1 MQRVCMGG
9 TFDVFHRGHEVLIQT
24 ALEVS
29 DQVLIGLTT
38 DERAGKGRGG
48 SQITSYDK
56 RKDRL
61 EDWLKS
67 QRVEQRVEITPLND
81 DWGPAALGKEFEG
94 IIVSRE
100 TEDMALALNQV
111 REEKG
116 VDKLKIL
123 VVPMV
128 QAYDGYRI
136 SSSRIRNGEINS
148 AGFRT

>member
-1 MQRVCMGG
+1 M
-9 TFDVFHRGHEVLIQT
+9 FHRGHEVLIQT

-38 DERAGKGRGG
+38 DERAGKGRAG

-56 RKDRL
+56 RKNRW

-67 QRVEQRVEITPLND
+67 QRVEQRVEIVPLND

-116 VDKLKIL
+116 NDKLKVI

-128 QAYDGYRI
+128 QA
-136 SSSRIRNGEINS
+136 
-148 AGFRT
+148 

>member
-1 MQRVCMGG
+1 M
-9 TFDVFHRGHEVLIQT
+9 FHRGHEVLIQT

-29 DQVLIGLTT
+29 DQVLIGMTT
-38 DERAGKGRGG
+38 DERAGKGRAR

-56 RKDRL
+56 RKHRL

-67 QRVEQRVEITPLND
+67 QRVEQRVEIVPLND

-94 IIVSRE
+94 IIVSQE

-116 VDKLKIL
+116 VDKLKIF

-128 QAYDGYRI
+128 KAYDGHRI

-148 AGFRT
+148 EGLRT

>member
-1 MQRVCMGG
+1 MGG
-9 TFDVFHRGHEVLIQT
+9 TFDVFHKGHEVLIQT

-38 DERAGKGRGG
+38 DERAGKGRTG
-48 SQITSYDK
+48 SLITPYGK

-67 QRVEQRVEITPLND
+67 QRVEHRVEIVPLND

-94 IIVSRE
+94 IIVSQE

-116 VDKLKIL
+116 IDKLKII

-128 QAYDGYRI
+128 QAYDGHRI
-136 SSSRIRNGEINS
+136 SSGRIRNGEINS
-148 AGFRT
+148 EGFRT

>member
-1 MQRVCMGG
+1 M
-9 TFDVFHRGHEVLIQT
+9 FHRGHEVLIQT

-29 DQVLIGLTT
+29 DQVLIGMTT
-38 DERAGKGRGG
+38 DERAGKGRAR

-67 QRVEQRVEITPLND
+67 QRAEKRVEIVPLND

-94 IIVSRE
+94 IIVSQE

-128 QAYDGYRI
+128 KAYDGHRI

-148 AGFRT
+148 KGLRT

>member
-1 MQRVCMGG
+1 M
-9 TFDVFHRGHEVLIQT
+9 FHRGHEVLIQA
-24 ALEVS
+24 ALKIS
-29 DQVLIGLTT
+29 NQVLIGLTT
-38 DERAGKGRGG
+38 DERASKGRAE
-48 SQITSYDK
+48 SQIKSYSK
-56 RKDRL
+56 RKHRL

-67 QRVEQRVEITPLND
+67 QGVEQRVEIVPLND

-94 IIVSRE
+94 IIVSQE

-111 REEKG
+111 REGKG

-128 QAYDGYRI
+128 KAYDGHRI

-148 AGFRT
+148 KGLRT

>member
-1 MQRVCMGG
+1 MGG
-9 TFDVFHRGHEVLIQT
+9 TFDVFHRGHEVLIQA
-24 ALEVS
+24 ALKIS
-29 DQVLIGLTT
+29 NQVLIGLTT
-38 DERAGKGRGG
+38 DERASKGRAE
-48 SQITSYDK
+48 SQIKSYSK
-56 RKDRL
+56 RKHRL

-67 QRVEQRVEITPLND
+67 QGVEQRVEIVPLND

-94 IIVSRE
+94 IIVSQE

-128 QAYDGYRI
+128 KAYDGHRI

-148 AGFRT
+148 KGLRT

>member
-1 MQRVCMGG
+1 MGG
-9 TFDVFHRGHEVLIQT
+9 TFDVFHRGHQVLIQT
-24 ALEVS
+24 ALDVS
-29 DQVLIGLTT
+29 VQVLIGLTT
-38 DERAGKGRGG
+38 DERASKGRAE
-48 SQITSYDK
+48 SQIKSYSK
-56 RKDRL
+56 RKHRL

-67 QRVEQRVEITPLND
+67 QGVEQRVEIVPLND

-94 IIVSRE
+94 IIVSQE

-128 QAYDGYRI
+128 KAYDGHRI

-148 AGFRT
+148 KGLRT

>member
-1 MQRVCMGG
+1 M
-9 TFDVFHRGHEVLIQT
+9 FHSGHEVLIQT

-38 DERAGKGRGG
+38 DERAGKGRTGY
-48 SQITSYDK
+48 QITSYGQ

-67 QRVEQRVEITPLND
+67 QRAEKRVEIVPLND
-81 DWGPAALGKEFEG
+81 DWGPAALGNEFEG
-94 IIVSRE
+94 IIVSQE

-116 VDKLKIL
+116 IAKLKII
-123 VVPMV
+123 VVPMA
-128 QAYDGYRI
+128 QAYDGNRI

-148 AGFRT
+148 KGLRT

>member
-1 MQRVCMGG
+1 MGG
-9 TFDVFHRGHEVLIQT
+9 TFDVFHRGHQVLIQT
-24 ALEVS
+24 ALDLSV
-29 DQVLIGLTT
+29 QVLIGLTT
-38 DERAGKGRGG
+38 DERASKGRAE
-48 SQITSYDK
+48 SHIRSYSK
-56 RKDRL
+56 RKQRL

-67 QRVEQRVEITPLND
+67 QGVEQRVEIVPLND

-94 IIVSRE
+94 IIVSQE

-128 QAYDGYRI
+128 KAYDGHRI

-148 AGFRT
+148 KGLRT

>member
-1 MQRVCMGG
+1 M
-9 TFDVFHRGHEVLIQT
+9 FHRGHEVLIQT

-38 DERAGKGRGG
+38 DERAGKGRAG

-67 QRVEQRVEITPLND
+67 QRVEQRVEIVPLND

-100 TEDMALALNQV
+100 TEGMALALNQV

-116 VDKLKIL
+116 NDKLKVI

-128 QAYDGYRI
+128 QAYDGHRI
-136 SSSRIRNGEINS
+136 SSRRIRNGEINS
-148 AGFRT
+148 EGFRT